1 MNVRQGVHDV
11 RIGLV
16 GKPNVGKST
25 FFSAA
30 TLAHVDIANYPF
42 CTIDPNVGV
51 AFVEAR
57 LDCPCKE
64 VRGKL
69 EADGRLPVVADDDLR
84 RGSLCEPRTG
94 SCTGYRR
101 SVPVAL
107 VDVAGLVPGASEG
120 RGRGNAFLAD
130 LANCDVLIQVVDAA
144 GSTDMEGQ
152 FRGAFTTTEDAVESI
167 REEIEFLEH
176 ELDAWIG
183 GLLEDGW
190 NRGVRRVQAEGEKG
204 LTSFVQERLSGL
216 GATTSRVAQGML
228 EFNAVHESDKQP
240 WDWDGTSLH
249 LLGRCMRVQLFPIVY
264 AANKMDIAPPGVL
277 DSFSNR
283 TMVACMADMEL
294 ALRRAAS
301 SGLIDYQSGSSTF
314 ELRKEDSLNDAQ
326 KKALSHMNERLES
339 ANGTGLAKLLD
350 EVLFDQLNHIVVY
363 PVQDETHWVDG
374 DGRVLPDALVVP
386 AGIHAKAL
394 AGRVHTD
401 LEAGFIRGVD
411 GRSRRVVGA
420 DHEMSDGDVL
430 KIHAKS

>member
-1 MNVRQGVHDV
+1 MNPQGVLRV

-30 TLAHVDIANYPF
+30 TLAQVDIANYPF

-57 LDCPCKE
+57 LACPCKDLRE
-64 VRGKL
+64 KL
-69 EADGRLPVVADDDLR
+69 EGEGRLEPAGEDDPR
-84 RGSLCEPRTG
+84 QGSLCEPRTG
-94 SCTGYRR
+94 SCVGHLR

-120 RGRGNAFLAD
+120 RGRGNAFLSD

-144 GSTDMEGQ
+144 GSTDIEGQ
-152 FRGAFTTTEDAVESI
+152 FNGASSDTETAVKSV
-167 REEIEFLEH
+167 RAEIEFLEH

-204 LTSFVQERLSGL
+204 LTSFVHERLSGL
-216 GATTSRVAQGML
+216 GATPVKVAQAMF
-228 EFNAVHESDKQP
+228 EFNQRHTSEAQP
-240 WDWDGTSLH
+240 WDWDAASLH
-249 LLGRCMRVQLFPIVY
+249 LLGECMRKQLFPIVY
-264 AANKMDIAPPGVL
+264 AANKMDIAPSGVL
-277 DSFSNR
+277 DAFADR

-301 SGLIDYQSGSSTF
+301 SGLIDYQSGQSSFTVHAGA
-314 ELRKEDSLNDAQ
+314 SLNEAQ
-326 KKALSHMNERLES
+326 QKALSHMNQRLEQ
-339 ANGTGLAKLLD
+339 AGGTGLARLMD

-363 PVQDETHWVDG
+363 PVQDESHWVDG
-374 DGRVLPDALVVP
+374 DGRVLPDAFVVP
-386 AGIHAKAL
+386 SGLHAKAL

-411 GRSRRVVGA
+411 GRTRRVVGA
-420 DHEMSDGDVL
+420 DHELGDGDVL

>member
-1 MNVRQGVHDV
+1 MNSQGRACV

-30 TLAHVDIANYPF
+30 TLAQVDIANYPF

-57 LDCPCKE
+57 LPCPCKDL
-64 VRGKL
+64 RDKL
-69 EADGRLPVVADDDLR
+69 ETEGRMEQAPEDDPR
-84 RGSLCEPRTG
+84 QGSLCEPRTG
-94 SCTGYRR
+94 SCIGHRR

-144 GSTDMEGQ
+144 GSTDLEGQ
-152 FRGAFTTTEDAVESI
+152 FMGATASKDDAVAAVNA
-167 REEIEFLEH
+167 EIEFLEH

-216 GATTSRVAQGML
+216 GATTSLVAQGMTT
-228 EFNAVHESDKQP
+228 FNGLHTDEAQP
-240 WDWDGTSLH
+240 WDWGTSSLH
-249 LLGRCMRVQLFPIVY
+249 LLGRCMREQLFPIVY
-264 AANKMDIAPPGVL
+264 AANKMDVAPEGVL
-277 DSFSNR
+277 KAFPNR
-283 TMVACMADMEL
+283 TMFACMADMEL

-301 SGLIDYQSGSSTF
+301 AGLIDYQSGQSAF
-314 ELRKEDSLNDAQ
+314 NLNENASLNEAQ
-326 KKALSHMNERLES
+326 KKALDHMGERLQGMG
-339 ANGTGLAKLLD
+339 GTGLAQLMD
-350 EVLFDQLNHIVVY
+350 SVLFDRLQHIVVY

-374 DGRVLPDALVVP
+374 DGRVLPDAFVVP
-386 AGIHAKAL
+386 SGLHAKAL

-411 GRSRRVVGA
+411 GRTRRVVGA
-420 DHEMSDGDVL
+420 DHELSDGDVL

>member
-1 MNVRQGVHDV
+1 M

-30 TLAHVDIANYPF
+30 TLAQVDIANYPF

-51 AFVEAR
+51 AFVDAR
-57 LDCPCKE
+57 LPCPCKDL
-64 VRGKL
+64 RGKL
-69 EADGRLPVVADDDLR
+69 ENEGRLADAGDDDPAQ
-84 RGSLCEPRTG
+84 GSICQPRTG
-94 SCTGYRR
+94 SCVGFRR

-144 GSTDMEGQ
+144 GSTDVEGQ
-152 FRGAFTTTEDAVESI
+152 FRGAASTTEAAIQSVT
-167 REEIEFLEH
+167 EEIEFLEH

-183 GLLEDGW
+183 GLLKDGW

-204 LTSFVQERLSGL
+204 LMSFVQERLSGL
-216 GATTSRVAQGML
+216 GATNTRVAMGMQT
-228 EFNAVHESDKQP
+228 FNSVHQSDKQP
-240 WDWDGTSLH
+240 WDWDDASLH
-249 LLGRCMRVQLFPIVY
+249 LLGQCMRQRLFPIVY

-277 DSFSNR
+277 EAFPNR

-301 SGLIDYQSGSSTF
+301 AGLIDYRSGAAGFQVRS
-314 ELRKEDSLNDAQ
+314 EASLSDAQ
-326 KKALSHMNERLES
+326 TKALNHMNERLKTAS
-339 ANGTGLAKLLD
+339 STGLSKLLD
-350 EVLFDQLNHIVVY
+350 TVLFDNLDHIVVY

-386 AGIHAKAL
+386 SGIQAKPL
-394 AGRVHTD
+394 AGLVHTD

-420 DHEMSDGDVL
+420 EHELADGDVL
-430 KIHAKS
+430 KIHAKV

>member
-1 MNVRQGVHDV
+1 M

-30 TLAHVDIANYPF
+30 TLAQVDIANYPF

-51 AFVEAR
+51 AFVDAR
-57 LDCPCKE
+57 LPCPCKE
-64 VRGKL
+64 LRGKL
-69 EADGRLPVVADDDLR
+69 ENEGRLSEAEAGDPAQ
-84 RGSLCEPRTG
+84 GSICQPRTG
-94 SCTGYRR
+94 SCVGFRR

-144 GSTDMEGQ
+144 GSTDVEGQ
-152 FRGAFTTTEDAVESI
+152 FRGAASTTEAAIQSVT
-167 REEIEFLEH
+167 EEIEFLEH

-183 GLLEDGW
+183 GLLKDGW

-204 LTSFVQERLSGL
+204 LMSFVQERLSGL
-216 GATTSRVAQGML
+216 GATNTRVAMGMQT
-228 EFNAVHESDKQP
+228 FNSLHQSDKQP
-240 WDWDGTSLH
+240 WDWDDASLH
-249 LLGRCMRVQLFPIVY
+249 LLGQCMRQRLFPIVY

-277 DSFSNR
+277 EAFPNR

-301 SGLIDYQSGSSTF
+301 AGLIDYRSGAASFQVRS
-314 ELRKEDSLNDAQ
+314 EASLNDAQ
-326 KKALSHMNERLES
+326 TKALNHMNERLKTAS
-339 ANGTGLAKLLD
+339 STGLSNLLD
-350 EVLFDQLNHIVVY
+350 TVLFDNLDHIVVY

-386 AGIHAKAL
+386 SGIQAKPL
-394 AGRVHTD
+394 AGLVHTD

-420 DHEMSDGDVL
+420 EHELADGDVL
-430 KIHAKS
+430 KIHAKV